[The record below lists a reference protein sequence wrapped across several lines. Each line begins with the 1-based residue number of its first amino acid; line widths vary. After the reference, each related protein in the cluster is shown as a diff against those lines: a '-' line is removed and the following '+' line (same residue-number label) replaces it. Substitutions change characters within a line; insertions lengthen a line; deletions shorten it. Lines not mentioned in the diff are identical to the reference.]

1 MCVPPVDPV
10 DTLALVQTGR
20 AGTFVDVDLTVGALE
35 ADHTLAGVHGDVVV
49 AGGSVLT
56 GKLFTLINLSLA
68 IGPYTHTHTRVR
80 EEIQDVTHR

>member
-1 MCVPPVDPV
+1 MYVPPVDPV
-10 DTLALVQTGR
+10 DTLAPVETGC

-35 ADHTLAGVHGDVVV
+35 ASHTLAGVCGDVVV

-68 IGPYTHTHTRVR
+68 ISPYIHTHTHAGGKRSR
-80 EEIQDVTHR
+80 M